1 MLLAVRF
8 GRWVSPGDENTSA
21 FRLRGGRGI
30 WRWRVIWRIWREA
43 PAGPQAGGPRWRGI
57 WRSPLEG
64 LVLGL
69 HWHTLHQIQIP
80 RSSPTLL
87 ASVGLMSESPTVT
100 ESDSVMVNLNIMSRR
115 YPSPGAGP
123 SDSLALAGCCSH
135 HDDGWLRNSRLY
147 ASATSW
153 GQQRILRRLNIVLPR
168 NRDGCYCFGYRTPL
182 QLQLVEVQAIM
193 DWPGHCTCET
203 EAYASGSALGI

>member
-1 MLLAVRF
+1 MPAALVLLAVRF

-30 WRWRVIWRIWREA
+30 WRWRGIWRIWREA

-123 SDSLALAGCCSH
+123 SDSLRHWQGAA
-135 HDDGWLRNSRLY
+135 
-147 ASATSW
+147 
-153 GQQRILRRLNIVLPR
+153 
-168 NRDGCYCFGYRTPL
+168 
-182 QLQLVEVQAIM
+182 AIM
-193 DWPGHCTCET
+193 MTAGSVIVGYMPVQQVGGNKGS
-203 EAYASGSALGI
+203 SGG